1 MLNVVMLN
9 VVMLSVAAP
18 LCTLIVR
25 DGADSQTISA
35 LNFRSEKPSHCLGG
49 INKRVFV

>member
-25 DGADSQTISA
+25 DGAVCQTISA
-35 LNFRSEKPSHCLGG
+35 LNFRTERPKV
-49 INKRVFV
+49 IVWEE